1 MSGGREILL
10 VDDERTLLTT
20 LAARLESAGYV
31 VRTAPNGEAALFLY
45 RDRRPDLVLTDVMMP
60 RMGGMELLKAIRAR
74 DDATPVIFL
83 TAYAAEADELKS
95 LHLGAD
101 DYLEKTLSDSLLLA
115 RIAAALRRARPPA
128 EEDAADGFA
137 FAAWRVFPKGFS
149 MRGEAG
155 ATVALTDRELAL
167 LKTFAAHPGEAL
179 SRAFLLDRIWGRGA
193 DVADGS
199 LSVAIRALREK
210 LGASASAVAT
220 VHGLGYVYRP

>member
-1 MSGGREILL
+1 MSEKREILL

-31 VRTAPNGEAALFLY
+31 VRTAADGEAALNLY
-45 RDRRPDLVLTDVMMP
+45 RARRPDLVLTDVMMP
-60 RMGGMELLKAIRAR
+60 RLDGMALLKAIRAT
-74 DDATPVIFL
+74 DDATPIIFL

-95 LHLGAD
+95 LQLGAD

-115 RIAAALRRARPPA
+115 RIAATLRRARPSAADA
-128 EEDAADGFA
+128 EEGFA
-137 FAAWRVFPKGFS
+137 FAAWRVCPKGFS
-149 MRGEAG
+149 MRGESG

-167 LKTFAAHPGEAL
+167 LKVFAAHPGEAL

-210 LGASASAVAT
+210 LGASASALAT